1 MIVTDSFGRPWRAAT
16 TDVAIGAAG
25 VEVVRDLVGERDPA
39 GYELHATRIAVA
51 DEIAGA
57 AQLVFGKLDRVPVA
71 VVRGLDVRGDG
82 RARRH
87 RHPARDGSL
96 PLEHATRGDAI
107 EQANALLRERG
118 YAERDLAVHTGPR
131 GKALLKGNKIL
142 SPLSDD
148 AEVVLRVV
156 RELVPT
162 DGELGAKILRP
173 AELRAKL

>member
-1 MIVTDSFGRPWRAAT
+1 MS
-16 TDVAIGAAG
+16 
-25 VEVVRDLVGERDPA
+25 E
-39 GYELHATRIAVA
+39 AV
-51 DEIAGA
+51 
-57 AQLVFGKLDRVPVA
+57 
-71 VVRGLDVRGDG
+71 
-82 RARRH
+82 
-87 RHPARDGSL
+87 
-96 PLEHATRGDAI
+96 

-156 RELVPT
+156 RDLVPS
-162 DGELGAKILRP
+162 DADLGAKILRP